1 MALIIG
7 TLLALLSLGVALYPF
22 ARRRWGWGQ
31 TDPAAAAGTDGMES
45 AAATAAATAA
55 ADTAPDTA
63 SLADIYA
70 ALRTLQLEH
79 ELGRIPDSL
88 YQEQLND
95 YRTQAALILRQQAQE
110 SAAESAAANAASA
123 DAANPAN
130 AATANPASADA
141 ANPANDDAVLES
153 EIRAARA
160 ALRQAAGNAAVPP
173 ERD

>member
-31 TDPAAAAGTDGMES
+31 TDPAAAGNSADES
-45 AAATAAATAA
+45 AAAVAA

-63 SLADIYA
+63 ALADIYA

-79 ELGRIPDSL
+79 ELGRIPDNL

-95 YRTQAALILRQQAQE
+95 YRTQAALILRQQAQA
-110 SAAESAAANAASA
+110 SAAESAAANPANAA
-123 DAANPAN
+123 AANPA
-130 AATANPASADA
+130 TDDA
-141 ANPANDDAVLES
+141 ALES

-160 ALRQAAGNAAVPP
+160 ALRQAAGNAAAVPP

>member
-45 AAATAAATAA
+45 AAATAAAA
-55 ADTAPDTA
+55 TAPDTA
-63 SLADIYA
+63 ALADIYA

-79 ELGRIPDSL
+79 ELGRIPADL

-110 SAAESAAANAASA
+110 SASASESA
-123 DAANPAN
+123 AANPAN
-130 AATANPASADA
+130 ADA
-141 ANPANDDAVLES
+141 ANDDAALES

-160 ALRQAAGNAAVPP
+160 ALRQAAGNAAAVPP

>member
-7 TLLALLSLGVALYPF
+7 TLLALLSLGVAIYPF

-31 TDPAAAAGTDGMES
+31 TAPAAGGSTDGMES
-45 AAATAAATAA
+45 AAATAA

-63 SLADIYA
+63 ALADIYA

-79 ELGRIPDSL
+79 ELGRIPAEL

-95 YRTQAALILRQQAQE
+95 YRLQAALILRQQAQE
-110 SAAESAAANAASA
+110 SATESAAAN
-123 DAANPAN
+123 DAN
-130 AATANPASADA
+130 AAAANDANPASADA
-141 ANPANDDAVLES
+141 ALES

-160 ALRQAAGNAAVPP
+160 ALRQASGNAAAVPP

>member
-22 ARRRWGWGQ
+22 ARRHWGWGQ

-45 AAATAAATAA
+45 AAATAAA
-55 ADTAPDTA
+55 DTVPDTA

-79 ELGRIPDSL
+79 ELGRIPADL

-110 SAAESAAANAASA
+110 SAAESAAANPANAA
-123 DAANPAN
+123 AANPA
-130 AATANPASADA
+130 SDDA
-141 ANPANDDAVLES
+141 ALES
-153 EIRAARA
+153 EIHAARA
-160 ALRQAAGNAAVPP
+160 ALRQAAGNAAAVPP

>member
-31 TDPAAAAGTDGMES
+31 TNPAAAAGSTDGMES
-45 AAATAAATAA
+45 AAATAA

-63 SLADIYA
+63 ALADIYA

-79 ELGRIPDSL
+79 ELGRIPADL

-110 SAAESAAANAASA
+110 SAAESAANAAA
-123 DAANPAN
+123 
-130 AATANPASADA
+130 
-141 ANPANDDAVLES
+141 ANDDAALES

-160 ALRQAAGNAAVPP
+160 ALRQAAGNAAAVPP